1 MKTVLEFE
9 GERLTLLPLN
19 GQTWI
24 ICGGRKFDQAS
35 LFDSAM
41 GTVTELRGLPDR
53 VIHGGATGAD
63 TLADKWATK
72 MGLSVVKVMADWM
85 NNGHAAGPI
94 RNQKMLDLYKPS
106 VVVAFPGGAGT
117 ADMVAKARV
126 AKVDVIEIQPHA
138 R

>member
-1 MKTVLEFE
+1 MRTVLEYE
-9 GERLTLLPLN
+9 GERHVLLPLN

-24 ICGGRKFDQAS
+24 ICGGRRFDQAAM
-35 LFDSAM
+35 FDSAM

-53 VIHGGATGAD
+53 IIHGGATGAD
-63 TLADKWATK
+63 TLADRWATK
-72 MGLSVVKVMADWM
+72 MGLDVVKVMADWM
-85 NNGHAAGPI
+85 NNGRAAGPI

-117 ADMVAKARV
+117 ADMVARARA
-126 AKVDVIEIQPHA
+126 AKVDIIEIQPHA